1 MGIFWKQVWQENLPR
16 KFTCDFEEYSIGMG
30 NGQPT
35 DVAIYVALAD
45 FCQSCGMPMTE
56 ASQYGTNADGTRNTD
71 YCRYCYQ
78 NGAFLADCT
87 MEQMVDFCLD
97 VEKDSGRYTDR
108 AETKRAMLSW
118 FPELKRWKEK

>member
-1 MGIFWKQVWQENLPR
+1 MEDK
-16 KFTCDFEEYSIGMG
+16 K
-30 NGQPT
+30 
-35 DVAIYVALAD
+35 

-71 YCRYCYQ
+71 SCRYCYQ

-108 AETKRAMLSW
+108 AEAKRAMLSW